1 MRNIRVGLLFISL
14 ASLLVV
20 ISCQK
25 DPLVKVGASKFMSI
39 PEGFP
44 AIKFPDGNEFTEVRW
59 QLGKQ
64 LFFDPIMSNTY
75 SISCASCHIPQYA
88 FSDTAAFSIGENNL
102 SGRGNSPSLTNI
114 AYHPYFTR
122 AGGVPTLEMQILV
135 PIQEHDEF
143 NTNIVDL
150 AERLKKIPSYVTQAQ
165 NAYGREPDPFV
176 ITRSIANF
184 ERSFISGNSKY
195 DQYQFQGRSK
205 VLNAEEKRGKELF
218 FGNKT
223 NCSACHSGFNFTNYA
238 FENNGL
244 YEVYADSGR
253 LRLTRLE
260 DDRARFKVP
269 SLRNVEVTGPY
280 MHDGSFKTLEQ
291 IVAHYNSGGKYHKNK
306 NSNLI
311 KPLGLTNDE
320 QKELVAF
327 LKSLTDYEFITNKN
341 YQNEK

>member
-1 MRNIRVGLLFISL
+1 MNNLRVGILFIVS
-14 ASLLVV
+14 AILLSA
-20 ISCQK
+20 IGCRK
-25 DPLVKVGASKFMSI
+25 DPLVKLGPNKLMSI

-44 AIKFPDGNEFTEVRW
+44 SINFPEGNEFTQERW

-75 SISCASCHIPQYA
+75 SVSCASCHLPQHA
-88 FSDTAAFSIGENNL
+88 FSDTVAFSIGENNL
-102 SGRGNSPSLTNI
+102 RGRSNAPSLTNI

-122 AGGVPTLEMQILV
+122 AGGVATLEMQILV

-150 AERLKKIPSYVTQAQ
+150 AERLKKIPSYVEQAEKT
-165 NAYGREPDPFV
+165 YGRAPDPFV

-195 DQYQFQGRSK
+195 DQYEFQGRRN
-205 VLNAEEKRGKELF
+205 VLNESVKRGKELF
-218 FGNKT
+218 FNKA
-223 NCSACHSGFNFTNYA
+223 NCSSCHSGFNFTNYA

-253 LRLTRLE
+253 MRLTRLE
-260 DDRARFKVP
+260 HDRARFKVP
-269 SLRNVEVTGPY
+269 SLRNVEVTAPY
-280 MHDGSFKTLEQ
+280 MHNGSIKTLEQ
-291 IVAHYNSGGKYHKNK
+291 VVAHYNSGGKIHKNK

-311 KPLGLTNDE
+311 KPLGLTNQE
-320 QKELVAF
+320 QKDVVAF
-327 LKSLTDYEFITNKN
+327 LKSLTDYDFITNKI